1 MCIAFLHSCRI
12 FDPFAG
18 VKFDRP
24 ISARAFQYNRFSSP
38 RPPGAPSLST
48 ARMNTITRPKRMLPA
63 EVESMRINMATL
75 WCLLATL
82 DLFEHAHHGSFS
94 RQKKIKETVA
104 SGEEQTVRVML
115 K

>member
-1 MCIAFLHSCRI
+1 
-12 FDPFAG
+12 
-18 VKFDRP
+18 
-24 ISARAFQYNRFSSP
+24 
-38 RPPGAPSLST
+38 
-48 ARMNTITRPKRMLPA
+48 MLPA